1 MTVMRETEK
10 VCVCVRAR
18 ACLFVCDTKA
28 VDHAGDF
35 REQAVKEIEI
45 VAKA

>member
-1 MTVMRETEK
+1 
-10 VCVCVRAR
+10 VCVCVH

-35 REQAVKEIEI
+35 REQAVKVIEI